1 MSCYCNVVC
10 KRALYKTIAVKFAR
24 FKGASGILDSAVGCA
39 LLMAV
44 LLKVNVKINVNI
56 NVDCKS

>member
-44 LLKVNVKINVNI
+44 LLKVNVK
-56 NVDCKS
+56 